1 MTIGRNFSKMTIDPI
16 VNTYEH
22 KYNGQLQY
30 TRYYM
35 IYGYARVSTKGQA
48 KDGNSLDDQRI
59 KLTNA
64 GATTIYEDSFTG
76 TKTDRPELDK
86 LKDVLKSG
94 DTVIVTKLD
103 RLARSASKGAD
114 LVNLWLKDG
123 ITVHIL
129 NMGLINDTPT
139 GKLIMQ
145 IMFAFAEFERDMIVE
160 RTQEGKALAKQ
171 SPDYKEG
178 RPQKY
183 DTEKMEYA
191 LKLLESESY
200 KKVSKI
206 TGISVSTLTRA
217 KRKKKCE

>member
-22 KYNGQLQY
+22 KYNGQW
-30 TRYYM
+30 RYYM

>member
-1 MTIGRNFSKMTIDPI
+1 MTIDPI